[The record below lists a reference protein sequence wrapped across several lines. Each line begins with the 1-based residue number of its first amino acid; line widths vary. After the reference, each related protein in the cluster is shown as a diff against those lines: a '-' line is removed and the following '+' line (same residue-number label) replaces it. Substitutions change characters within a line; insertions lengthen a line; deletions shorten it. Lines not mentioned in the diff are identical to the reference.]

1 MMITKS
7 NRNLGYSQWLR
18 ALRLWTAAARL
29 LELLVRIP
37 RGHGFLS
44 LVIVVYYQIEVS
56 ASG

>member
-1 MMITKS
+1 MITKS
-7 NRNLGYSQWLR
+7 NRHLGCSQWLLG
-18 ALRLWTAAARL
+18 LRRELAAALL

-44 LVIVVYYQIEVS
+44 VVSVVCCQIEVS